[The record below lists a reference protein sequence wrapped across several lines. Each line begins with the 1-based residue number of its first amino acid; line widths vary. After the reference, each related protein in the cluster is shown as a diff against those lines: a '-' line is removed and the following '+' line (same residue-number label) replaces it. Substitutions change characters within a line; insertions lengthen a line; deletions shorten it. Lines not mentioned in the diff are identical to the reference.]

1 LRLPVQNG
9 SLIHRKVIFMKKT
22 GLTLIATIV
31 GVVALHSFDYQ
42 KAGSISGS
50 IAPADGAFMVWAI
63 QNTDTVKGIPSNGI
77 FSLTARSGTWK
88 VIIDAK
94 DPYQDV
100 MMDNVQ
106 VSDGKET
113 SLGEIKLQR

>member
-1 LRLPVQNG
+1 
-9 SLIHRKVIFMKKT
+9 MKKT
-22 GLTLIATIV
+22 GLTLCGTIV
-31 GVVALHSFDYQ
+31 AVIALHSFDHY

-50 IAPADGAFMVWAI
+50 IVPADGVFNVWAI
-63 QNTDTVKGIPSNGI
+63 QAPDTVKAIPANGV
-77 FSLTARSGTWK
+77 FTLTTRSGTWK

-100 MMDNVQ
+100 MLENVQ